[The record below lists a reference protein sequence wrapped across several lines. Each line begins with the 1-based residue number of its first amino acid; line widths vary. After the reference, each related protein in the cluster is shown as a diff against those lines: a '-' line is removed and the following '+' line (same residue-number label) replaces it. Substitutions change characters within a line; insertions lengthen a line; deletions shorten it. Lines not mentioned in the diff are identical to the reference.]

1 MCVKNRIKEYCKIK
15 NIPVSTFE
23 KECGMSNGYVNAM
36 RKGLSESKLNVVL
49 RTYPDLN
56 KVWLLTGEGEMLK
69 NSCNFEKN
77 EQNLTVSDMYRE
89 ICRLNKIVEK
99 QQDTITEQ
107 MGLIS
112 EQSKTINRLVFQRQ
126 DGAVTNRTA

>member
-1 MCVKNRIKEYCKIK
+1 MTVKERLIIYLDYKNETKSAFGRKIG
-15 NIPVSTFE
+15 VS
-23 KECGMSNGYVNAM
+23 SAYVTSM
-36 RKGLSESKLNVVL
+36 RKSIDSDKLKSIAL
-49 RTYPDLN
+49 EYPDLN
-56 KVWLLTGEGEMLK
+56 IEWLMTGEGEMLK
-69 NSCNFEKN
+69 DCSNFEKN

-112 EQSKTINRLVFQRQ
+112 EQSKTINRLVFQKQ
-126 DGAVTNRTA
+126 DGAVANRTA

>member
-1 MCVKNRIKEYCKIK
+1 
-15 NIPVSTFE
+15 
-23 KECGMSNGYVNAM
+23 
-36 RKGLSESKLNVVL
+36 
-49 RTYPDLN
+49 
-56 KVWLLTGEGEMLK
+56 MLK